1 MNPIAYVRRL
11 FAVDRRVLVLALAR
25 AVDSLGNSFLI
36 IVLPLYIADVIGAA
50 GAGITVGVA
59 GIDVTL
65 AQSLAVGIVLS
76 MFGFLNSFGQP
87 FTGRWSDRVGKRR
100 AFVLFGLAVLAVT
113 NVAYAFAG
121 NYVSLFVI
129 RAVQGFGVAFT
140 VPATIALV
148 NELATDDTRGNN
160 MGVFNTF
167 RLLGF
172 GLGPIVAGGLVHG
185 GPYALGSISIS
196 GYNAAFAI
204 AAGGALLS
212 LVLVALLV
220 TDPERVEADAGDD
233 LSIAVL
239 DHERDEKLLDPVFT
253 LGLASLF
260 MAIGIALI
268 SAIEADVNARL
279 DQTAFL
285 FGIEFA
291 AFVLA
296 QVLLQAPIG
305 SASDDYGRKPFVFYG
320 LLLLAP
326 STAVQGFVTEPWMM
340 IVARFVQGIAG
351 AAVFAPALALAGDY
365 ARAGQS
371 GTQLSVLTMA
381 FGLGVAIGPLASG
394 ALATIAYAAPFVLG
408 GLLALLGAVLVYTQ
422 VSDTVKPGEEASAP
436 SGAAGSD

>member
-1 MNPIAYVRRL
+1 MGVVSYVRRL
-11 FAVDRRVLVLALAR
+11 FSVDRRVLVLALAR
-25 AVDSLGNSFLI
+25 AMDSLGNSFLI
-36 IVLPLYIADVIGAA
+36 VVLPLFIGDVIAGGATS
-50 GAGITVGVA
+50 GVTVGI
-59 GIDVTL
+59 GGFDVTL
-65 AQSLAVGIVLS
+65 AESLAVGVVLS

-87 FTGRWSDRVGKRR
+87 FTGRWSDRTQKRR
-100 AFVLFGLAVLAVT
+100 AFVLFGLGVLAVT

-121 NYVSLFVI
+121 TYLQLFVI
-129 RAVQGFGVAFT
+129 RALQGFGVAFT

-172 GLGPIVAGGLVHG
+172 GLGPIFAGGLVHS
-185 GPYALGSISIS
+185 GPYFGGALT
-196 GYNAAFAI
+196 GYNAAFTI
-204 AAGGALLS
+204 AAAGALLS
-212 LVLVALLV
+212 FVLVTLLV
-220 TDPERVEADAGDD
+220 EDPETVEADAGDD

-239 DHERDEKLLDPVFT
+239 DHEREGKFLDPVFT
-253 LGLASLF
+253 LGVASLF
-260 MAIGIALI
+260 MAIGIALLA
-268 SAIEADVNARL
+268 AIESQVNARL

-305 SASDDYGRKPFVFYG
+305 DASDTYGRKPFVLGG

-326 STAVQGFVTEPWMM
+326 ATLAQGFVTEPWMM

-351 AAVFAPALALAGDY
+351 AAVFAPAMALAGDY

-381 FGLGVAIGPLASG
+381 FGLGVAIGPLVSG
-394 ALATIAYAAPFVLG
+394 ALAAISYATPFVLG
-408 GLLALLGAVLVYTQ
+408 GALALLGAILVHTQ
-422 VSDTVKPGEEASAP
+422 VEDTVRDDDAPEAV
-436 SGAAGSD
+436 AGD

>member
-1 MNPIAYVRRL
+1 MAYIQRL

-25 AVDSLGNSFLI
+25 AADSLGNSFLI
-36 IVLPLYIADVIGAA
+36 VVLPLYIADVIG
-50 GAGITVGVA
+50 GGGSGITVGLGGV
-59 GIDVTL
+59 DVTL

-100 AFVLFGLAVLAVT
+100 VFVLFGLGVLAVT

-129 RAVQGFGVAFT
+129 RAIQGFGVAFT

-148 NELATDDTRGNN
+148 NELATDATRGNN

-172 GLGPIVAGGLVHG
+172 GLGPVVAGGLVHG
-185 GPYALGSISIS
+185 GPYALGPISLS

-204 AAGGALLS
+204 AAGGALVS
-212 LVLVALLV
+212 IALVALLV
-220 TDPERVEADAGDD
+220 SDPERVEADASDE

-239 DHERDEKLLDPVFT
+239 DHEREGKLLDPVFT

-260 MAIGIALI
+260 MAIGIALL

-305 SASDDYGRKPFVFYG
+305 SASDSYGRKPFIFYG

-326 STAVQGFVTEPWMM
+326 ATAVQGFVTEPWMM
-340 IVARFVQGIAG
+340 VLARFIQGVAG

-394 ALATIAYAAPFVLG
+394 ALATISYATPFVLG
-408 GLLALLGAVLVYTQ
+408 GLLALLGAALVYTQ
-422 VSDTVKPGEEASAP
+422 VSDTVKPDETETASAT
-436 SGAAGSD
+436 ASD

>member
-1 MNPIAYVRRL
+1 MAYVRRL

-25 AVDSLGNSFLI
+25 AADALGNSFLI
-36 IVLPLYIADVIGAA
+36 VVLPLYIADVIGGS
-50 GAGITVGVA
+50 GAGVTVDIVGF
-59 GIDVTL
+59 DVTL

-100 AFVLFGLAVLAVT
+100 AFVLFGLVVLTVT

-121 NYVSLFVI
+121 SYVSLFVI
-129 RAVQGFGVAFT
+129 RALQGFGVAFT

-185 GPYALGSISIS
+185 GPYALGVVTLS

-204 AAGGALLS
+204 AAGGALVS
-212 LVLVALLV
+212 LVLVTLLV
-220 TDPERVEADAGDD
+220 TDPERIDDDAGDD

-239 DHERDEKLLDPVFT
+239 DHERDDKLLDPVFT

-305 SASDDYGRKPFVFYG
+305 SASDSYGRKPFILYG
-320 LLLLAP
+320 LVLLAP
-326 STAVQGFVTEPWMM
+326 ATAVQGFVTEPWMM
-340 IVARFVQGIAG
+340 IVARFVQGVAG

-394 ALATIAYAAPFVLG
+394 ALATVAYAAPFVLG
-408 GLLALLGAVLVYTQ
+408 GLLALLGAGLVYTQ
-422 VSDTVKPGEEASAP
+422 VSDKVKPGERE
-436 SGAAGSD
+436 GADATAAD

>member
-36 IVLPLYIADVIGAA
+36 IVLPLYIADVIGGSSA
-50 GAGITVGVA
+50 GVTVDIVGV
-59 GIDVTL
+59 DVTL

-100 AFVLFGLAVLAVT
+100 VFVLFGLGVLAVT

-121 NYVSLFVI
+121 DYVSLFVI

-185 GPYALGSISIS
+185 GPYALGPVLLS

-204 AAGGALLS
+204 AAGGALVS

-305 SASDDYGRKPFVFYG
+305 SASDDYGRKPFILYG

-326 STAVQGFVTEPWMM
+326 ATAAQGFVTEPWMM
-340 IVARFVQGIAG
+340 IVARFVQGVAG

-408 GLLALLGAVLVYTQ
+408 GLLALLGAALVYTQ
-422 VSDTVKPGEEASAP
+422 VSDTVKPGEEAAAS
-436 SGAAGSD
+436 SEAAGSD

>member
-1 MNPIAYVRRL
+1 MNPIAYIQRL

-25 AVDSLGNSFLI
+25 AADSLGNSFLI
-36 IVLPLYIADVIGAA
+36 VVLPLYIADVIG
-50 GAGITVGVA
+50 GGGSGITVGLGGV
-59 GIDVTL
+59 DVTL

-100 AFVLFGLAVLAVT
+100 VFVLFGLGVLAVT

-129 RAVQGFGVAFT
+129 RAIQGFGVAFT

-148 NELATDDTRGNN
+148 NELATDATRGNN

-172 GLGPIVAGGLVHG
+172 GLGPVVAGGLVHG
-185 GPYALGSISIS
+185 GPYALGPISLS

-204 AAGGALLS
+204 AAGGALVS
-212 LVLVALLV
+212 IALVALLV
-220 TDPERVEADAGDD
+220 SDPERVEADASDE

-239 DHERDEKLLDPVFT
+239 DHEREGKLLDPVFT

-260 MAIGIALI
+260 MAIGIALL

-305 SASDDYGRKPFVFYG
+305 SASDSYGRKPFIFYG

-326 STAVQGFVTEPWMM
+326 ATAVQGFVTEPWMM
-340 IVARFVQGIAG
+340 VLARFIQGVAG

-394 ALATIAYAAPFVLG
+394 ALATISYATPFVLG
-408 GLLALLGAVLVYTQ
+408 GLLALLGAALVYTQ
-422 VSDTVKPGEEASAP
+422 VSDTVKPDETETASAT
-436 SGAAGSD
+436 ASD